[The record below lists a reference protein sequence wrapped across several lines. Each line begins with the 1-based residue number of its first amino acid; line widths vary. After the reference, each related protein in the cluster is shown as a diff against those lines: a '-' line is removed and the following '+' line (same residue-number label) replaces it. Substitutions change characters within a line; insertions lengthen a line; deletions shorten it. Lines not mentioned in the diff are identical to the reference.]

1 MAKVKDGKIIKDDKK
16 EKTNF
21 FGGKTPLKITNH
33 PKATNKT
40 LRQQRSDI
48 VKGRADRLKSDAKK
62 QNISVE
68 ELKKKRADTYSTVLA
83 PLTFLPIGRGLSLAG
98 KAGSNISKFLKGSDK
113 VKKSTKVADKVKNV
127 KTPSTSTSGTKFSKK
142 TTKNTK
148 TNKTTKTAKNN
159 KKTKVTPTT
168 VTKPKQGPFPK
179 VYNKPIGPNP
189 KISTRI
195 TNFVKKNKVPIIAGA
210 SALGAGTALLS
221 GNKSESKNNKKD
233 IKVQKPNKSPI
244 KKIIKKENLK
254 KMGPT
259 KDYTGKFVNEKGDV
273 AYDSVGDFFKNITG
287 TAKKRARPE
296 NRKRIQAETRGAT
309 KGIGFSGKSVG
320 NPFKFNSGGKMVKRA
335 AGGLKPVPEGNKGL
349 GKLPQPVRNKM
360 GYMRKGGV
368 VKMRGGGAATK
379 GMNFNRG
386 Y

>member
-16 EKTNF
+16 ENTNF
-21 FGGKTPLKITNH
+21 LGGTKKFKTTTN

-40 LRQQRSDI
+40 TKQQRDDLI
-48 VKGRADRLKSDAKK
+48 KRRGERLKSDAKK
-62 QNISVE
+62 QGISVD
-68 ELKKKRADTYSTVLA
+68 ELKKKRSDTYSTVLA
-83 PLTFLPIGRGLSLAG
+83 PLTFAPIGRGLNLAS
-98 KAGSNISKFLKGSDK
+98 KVGSKVSKFLKGTDK

-148 TNKTTKTAKNN
+148 TNT
-159 KKTKVTPTT
+159 KKTSNKKVTPTT

-179 VYNKPIGPNP
+179 VYNRPIGPKPKTSTRVGNFIKRNKKPIG
-189 KISTRI
+189 
-195 TNFVKKNKVPIIAGA
+195 VGLGA
-210 SALGAGTALLS
+210 TALGSTLLS
-221 GNKSESKNNKKD
+221 GGKSESKNKKIETPVKKPDINKKKTPD
-233 IKVQKPNKSPI
+233 YSPRRGMPKKSAPS
-244 KKIIKKENLK
+244 
-254 KMGPT
+254 
-259 KDYTGKFVNEKGDV
+259 KDYTGKFVNEKGEV

-296 NRKRIQAETRGAT
+296 NRKRIQADTKGAT
-309 KGIGFSGKSVG
+309 KGVGFSGKSVG
-320 NPFKFNSGGKMVKRA
+320 NPFKFNKGGP
-335 AGGLKPVPEGNKGL
+335 LKPVPTENKGL

-360 GYMRKGGV
+360 GYMKKGGV
-368 VKMRGGGAATK
+368 VKMRGGGIATK

>member
-21 FGGKTPLKITNH
+21 LGGKTPFSIK
-33 PKATNKT
+33 KGKT
-40 LRQQRSDI
+40 LKQQRSDI
-48 VKGRADRLKSDAKK
+48 IKGRADRLKSDAKK
-62 QNISVE
+62 QGISVE
-68 ELKKKRADTYSTVLA
+68 QLKKKRSDTYSTVLS
-83 PLTFLPIGRGLSLAG
+83 PLTFLPIGKGISLAG

-179 VYNKPIGPNP
+179 VYNRPVGPNP
-189 KISTRI
+189 KTSTRI

-210 SALGAGTALLS
+210 TAVGTGTALLS
-221 GNKSESKNNKKD
+221 GDKSKDKNKKKKD
-233 IKVQKPNKSPI
+233 FGLGGTDQI
-244 KKIIKKENLK
+244 KKPSVKQGPPKGPLK
-254 KMGPT
+254 PK
-259 KDYTGKFVNEKGDV
+259 KDYTGKFVNEKGEV
-273 AYDSVGDFFKNITG
+273 AYDSVGDFFRNITG

-296 NRKRIQAETRGAT
+296 NRKRIQSATKGAT
-309 KGIGFSGKSVG
+309 KGIGFSGKSAG

-360 GYMRKGGV
+360 GYMKKGGI
-368 VKMRGGGAATK
+368 VKMRGGGAATR